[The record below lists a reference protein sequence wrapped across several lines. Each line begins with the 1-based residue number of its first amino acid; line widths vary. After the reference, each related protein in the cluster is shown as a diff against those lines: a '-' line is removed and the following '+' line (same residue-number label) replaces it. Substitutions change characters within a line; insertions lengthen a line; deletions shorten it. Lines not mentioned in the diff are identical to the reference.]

1 MYGYVF
7 DSFVQDG
14 KFRAETQRIESRLV
28 TLGIQGR
35 QEKMTILKNLVETC
49 QSMIKRG
56 VDTLVVI
63 GNDETVL
70 KVLPLVVEHNIPL
83 GLIPLG
89 DHQRVS
95 EALGIP
101 MGLQACDVLS
111 RRVMRRIDLG
121 RAGETFFLLDALLP
135 DGSSVTCDETYTVST
150 HVPGSTI
157 RILNLLDQRPGAVPD
172 DGSLTVVVERQK
184 RGGLWHHEMERSFF
198 SVKKAEVRSARHNEM
213 VVLDGQLV
221 HKTPLTISVDP
232 KKLHMIVG
240 RERQFE

>member
-14 KFRAETQRIESRLV
+14 RFRADSQRIESRLV

-49 QSMIKRG
+49 QAMIKRG

-70 KVLPLVVEHNIPL
+70 KVLPLAVEKNISL

-89 DHQRVS
+89 DHQRVA

-101 MGLQACDVLS
+101 VGVAACDVVS

-121 RAGETFFLLDALLP
+121 RAGSAYFLLDALLP
-135 DGSSVTCDETYTVST
+135 EASSVTCDALYTVST
-150 HVPGSTI
+150 HVPGSTM
-157 RILNLLDQRPGAVPD
+157 RILNLLDQRPGANPD
-172 DGSLTVVVERQK
+172 DGSLTLVVEQEQRH
-184 RGGLWHHEMERSFF
+184 GWHHHTERSFF
-198 SVKKAEVRSARHNEM
+198 SVKNAEVRSARHNEM

-221 HKTPLTISVDP
+221 HKTPLTITVEP